1 MNLNFDFERYKL
13 ELFNKIEQKNNKALV
28 FSEIIYSYQELYLKN
43 IKLLEKKELLERE
56 NFSLKKFTG
65 YLIL

>member
-28 FSEIIYSYQELYLKN
+28 FSEIINSYQELYLKN

-56 NFSLKKFTG
+56 NFSHKKFTG

>member
-28 FSEIIYSYQELYLKN
+28 FSEIINSYQELYLKN